1 MCFRRAGAA
10 RLPPFFSW
18 EGLAVSAM
26 FATFAVPNK
35 ITPKYES
42 LTAA

>member
-1 MCFRRAGAA
+1 MMNVFPFLEPRRGGFT
-10 RLPPFFSW
+10 LDF
-18 EGLAVSAM
+18 LALSKM